1 MPTERSKLKG
11 KRHRRSMLEQEGR
24 KGPELPK
31 PKERELNK
39 DSRDNFK
46 YRGRRLATEALEG
59 PMF

>member
-1 MPTERSKLKG
+1 
-11 KRHRRSMLEQEGR
+11 MLEQEGR